1 MIAKAQEPKSANART
16 STVRVTP
23 ISPLILLREDAGSI
37 AILTLNRPEARNSL
51 SEALLAALGGA
62 FTEIA
67 HERSVRAVV
76 LAANGLAFSAGHDLK
91 ELKRHLSDSDRGRG
105 YFKSIIEMW

>member
-1 MIAKAQEPKSANART
+1 MIAKAQEPKSANAQT

-51 SEALLAALGGA
+51 SEALLVALGEA
-62 FTEIA
+62 FARIA
-67 HERSVRAVV
+67 HEPKVRAVV
-76 LAANGLAFSAGHDLK
+76 LAANGPAFSAGHDLK
-91 ELKRHLSDSDRGRG
+91 E
-105 YFKSIIEMW
+105 FKSHRSGSDCGLTYLYYNIDL